1 METSIF
7 SLLWIWVTPKHL
19 SDRESPSLTH
29 VTLLMLMMTTLMMW
43 VWSFSTSYSLLYM
56 EFLTTLSP
64 QRAERERDTRERK
77 YRKRWERETGERERR
92 DWQKRVST
100 RRQLYKGMLFRC
112 VLTSLSVSFLS
123 FNLHLQMFGSF
134 VSLSLYI
141 SLSPSLH
148 GWNSYIYRRKTRK
161 HAVVCP

>member
-1 METSIF
+1 M
-7 SLLWIWVTPKHL
+7 
-19 SDRESPSLTH
+19 
-29 VTLLMLMMTTLMMW
+29 
-43 VWSFSTSYSLLYM
+43 
-56 EFLTTLSP
+56 
-64 QRAERERDTRERK
+64 RERDK
-77 YRKRWERETGERERR
+77 RERR

-134 VSLSLYI
+134 VSFSLSI

-148 GWNSYIYRRKTRK
+148 GWNSYIYRRKKRK
-161 HAVVCP
+161 HAVVCSQHYLLPSSLHMKKGKRKGDIFFSFLFSWKLLFAVYTLFFWTHCDICNWLNPSSAIGGDRMSKYRGLNVTAIF